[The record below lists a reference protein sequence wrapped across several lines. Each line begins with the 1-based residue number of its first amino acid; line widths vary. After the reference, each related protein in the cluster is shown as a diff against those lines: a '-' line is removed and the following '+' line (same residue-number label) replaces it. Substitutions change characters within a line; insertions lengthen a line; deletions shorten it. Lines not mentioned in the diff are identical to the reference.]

1 MEDKPKK
8 CPRCGNT
15 EFWVYPTKFGYKKYM
30 CKACKKSFQSNYLR
44 KEATKGV
51 ECPKCG
57 STDILRK
64 GFNRC
69 GIQKYSCK
77 TCKKYFLA
85 EYRRRRKPKPK
96 PKLERNRFL
105 SVRSGSEI
113 TGKRRHGLKTD
124 RNEKLNARL
133 KVLLGFHVLVVMKE
147 TEFTLVNP
155 NIAKSLRSGY

>member
-1 MEDKPKK
+1 MEDKPK

-15 EFWVYPTKFGYKKYM
+15 EFWVYLTKFGYKKYM

-51 ECPKCG
+51 QCPKCG

-64 GFNRC
+64 GFNRS

-105 SVRSGSEI
+105 SVESGKGI
-113 TGKRRHGLKTD
+113 LDVRGHGLKTE
-124 RNEKLNARL
+124 RNEKLNVQL
-133 KVLLGFHVLVVMKE
+133 IHLLGFHVSVVMPE
-147 TEFTLVNP
+147 TESKLVNP
-155 NIAKSLRSGY
+155 NIANCLQSGC